1 MAQSETVERILD
13 AAEQLFAER
22 GFAET
27 SLRLITSKA
36 GVNLAAVNY
45 HFGSKKALIQAV
57 FSRFLGPFCASLERE
72 LERRRAKPEQKPSL
86 EELLEMLVEQALAVQ
101 PRSNND
107 LSIFMRLLGTAFSQ
121 SGATCGV
128 TEDMYGKV
136 FRRYMLLVNEAAPR
150 IPPLELFWRVHFML
164 GAAAFSMS
172 GIKALRAIAETDFG
186 INTSIEQVMRLMVP
200 FWLQACEP
208 IAVLPTT
215 PWPPRSCAAHQDQR
229 KRHHRQGLKAGR
241 GGALRL
247 S

>member
-72 LERRRAKPEQKPSL
+72 LDRRQAQQKASL

-107 LSIFMRLLGTAFSQ
+107 LSIFMRLLGLAFSQ
-121 SGATCGV
+121 SQGHLRRYL
-128 TEDMYGKV
+128 EDMYGKV
-136 FRRYMLLVNEAAPR
+136 FRRYMLLVHEAAPR

-200 FWLQACEP
+200 FLAAGMRADTGVTDEAMATAQ
-208 IAVLPTT
+208 LR
-215 PWPPRSCAAHQDQR
+215 PRSKNSAPA
-229 KRHHRQGLKAGR
+229 KA
-241 GGALRL
+241 
-247 S
+247 

>member
-13 AAEQLFAER
+13 AAEQLFAEK

-57 FSRFLGPFCASLERE
+57 FSRFLGPFCASLEKE
-72 LERRRAKPEQKPSL
+72 LDRRQAKPDAPRPTL
-86 EELLEMLVEQALAVQ
+86 EELLELLVEQALAVK
-101 PRSNND
+101 PRSGND
-107 LSIFMRLLGTAFSQ
+107 LSIFMRLLGLAFSQ
-121 SGATCGV
+121 SQGHLRRYL
-128 TEDMYGKV
+128 EDMYGKV

-150 IPPLELFWRVHFML
+150 IPPIELFWRVHFML

-186 INTSIEQVMRLMVP
+186 VNTSIEQVMRLMVP
-200 FWLQACEP
+200 FLAAGMRAETGVSDPAMAAAQ
-208 IAVLPTT
+208 LR
-215 PWPPRSCAAHQDQR
+215 PRSKTVPVAA
-229 KRHHRQGLKAGR
+229 KV
-241 GGALRL
+241 
-247 S
+247 